1 MDSKTIEGIGIFKRG
16 EGYWEAEPEALQ
28 GALLSIEAL
37 DITSDIE
44 ARAKIVCTTWPR
56 LILQCRD
63 FIEANREKYQFYAT
77 QFSGLSVFINT
88 GSEWEIYF
96 DTESDIDTFVGVEFR
111 DDEPFQLI
119 IGD

>member
-1 MDSKTIEGIGIFKRG
+1 MDSKTIEGIGILKRG

-44 ARAKIVCTTWPR
+44 ARTKIVCTTWPR
-56 LILQCRD
+56 LILQCR
-63 FIEANREKYQFYAT
+63 
-77 QFSGLSVFINT
+77 
-88 GSEWEIYF
+88 WEIYF